1 MATEK
6 KIIMKQFNGNGYD
19 ILYPKVIADQVSGLT
34 NNIYT
39 KNQSVSNA
47 TKTKFGLSS
56 SATPDDVLSWLGN
69 YNLYWWKRRV
79 YKPVFE
85 EVKSVETG
93 MFWAKNQTTGKFY
106 VSSSTQI
113 DKYGYGGLVSP
124 TLVSISE
131 GSDADAL
138 KGKYV
143 EYSLNNL
150 GDSAIPKQGYV
161 YYIPSDAIFNG
172 YNGSG
177 FIVTT
182 GATQVR
188 SESPFYRVTYK
199 ITEQNEWQYVSSS
212 NRNTYPDFGT
222 SGNYEYNYI
231 GQPFNEM
238 LSMPK
243 IQTVYWSG
251 TGVYGKSNPITLSFN
266 FAPKMVCLT
275 LVYNNMG
282 AGIGGGLPTNYNP
295 EVKANFTYFYRSIEY
310 STSGYLCFYG
320 WEQNKFYIYSTIDS
334 SNQFNSLGYN
344 YMAIAIG

>member
-6 KIIMKQFNGNGYD
+6 KIIMKQFNGNDYD
-19 ILYPKVIADQVSGLT
+19 VLYPKVTVDQVSDLT
-34 NNIYT
+34 DDIYT

-79 YKPVFE
+79 YKPVYE
-85 EVKSVETG
+85 EVKNVEVG
-93 MFWAKNQTTGKFY
+93 MFWAKNQITGKFY
-106 VSSSTQI
+106 VSSSIQI

-124 TLVSISE
+124 ILVSISE

-138 KGKYV
+138 KNKYV

-150 GDSAIPKQGYV
+150 GSSAKPEQGYV

-172 YNGSG
+172 YNEYGAV
-177 FIVTT
+177 VTT

-188 SESPFYRVTYK
+188 SESSFYRVTYK
-199 ITEQNEWQYVSSS
+199 MAEQNEWQYISSS
-212 NRNTYPDFGT
+212 NRNTYPDFGI

-238 LSMPK
+238 LSSSK
-243 IQTVYWSG
+243 IQTVYWAG
-251 TGVYGKSNPITLSFN
+251 TGTYGKSNPTILNFN

-282 AGIGGGLPTNYNP
+282 AGIGGNLPTNYSP
-295 EVKANFTYFYRSIEY
+295 ETKAFF
-310 STSGYLCFYG
+310 
-320 WEQNKFYIYSTIDS
+320 
-334 SNQFNSLGYN
+334 
-344 YMAIAIG
+344 